1 MKVFQ
6 KKTKAVD
13 NEDMVETKD
22 SKRNRIQRLLSIRK
36 KDNSE
41 DEEPQNMDAVDEERT
56 TGLSR
61 FFRRKNK
68 EEREEDEDFSGIS
81 VFGAGENLEREGDDS
96 KSRFALFKSSSAENL
111 GDDVEAKRSFS
122 FLKDKERVQISA
134 VYRNFG
140 NAEGIEVEQSDSVPQ
155 VAGPNDVLIKVQV
168 RKRLWKIQCKRFECP
183 HAELFFVFSFMSGIH
198 GHNE

>member
-13 NEDMVETKD
+13 NEDMVETNKD
-22 SKRNRIQRLLSIRK
+22 SKRNRIHRLLSIRK
-36 KDNSE
+36 KDNSD
-41 DEEPQNMDAVDEERT
+41 DEERQNVTAVDEERT
-56 TGLSR
+56 SGLSR

-68 EEREEDEDFSGIS
+68 DEREEDEDFSGILG
-81 VFGAGENLEREGDDS
+81 FGAGDTMEREGDET

-140 NAEGIEVEQSDSVPQ
+140 NSDSIKVEQSDIVPQ
-155 VAGPNDVLIKVQV
+155 VAGPYEVLIKVQV
-168 RKRLWKIQCKRFECP
+168 RETY
-183 HAELFFVFSFMSGIH
+183 
-198 GHNE
+198 